1 MDCLS
6 VEYGLES
13 HCLSLRCAQLECDG
27 ADGWE
32 RKEASSKVG
41 VGWEKMPDEDRTGH
55 ACMAADCLVGFGCSS
70 SPLV

>member
-6 VEYGLES
+6 VEYGMES
-13 HCLSLRCAQLECDG
+13 HCLSRRCAQLECDG

-41 VGWEKMPDEDRTGH
+41 VGWVKMRMADEDMH
-55 ACMAADCLVGFGCSS
+55 AWLQIV
-70 SPLV
+70 